1 MQLDEYLNKTG
12 RSIKDFYEEINQFE
26 HISLSH
32 IRNLTKRQR
41 YPSYALEK
49 HIMEATGHLV
59 THNDW
64 DILREMNPTP
74 WNMS

>member
-26 HISLSH
+26 SISLSH

-41 YPSYALEK
+41 YPSYTLEK
-49 HIMEATGHLV
+49 HIMTVTGHLV

-64 DILREMNPTP
+64 NKLREMNPRP